1 MKKLLN
7 YLFAA
12 SLIFLNACE
21 KTNTDGNVDV
31 MGTWVR
37 LPGPSGDRTD
47 LAIGGIANEPANRV
61 YMCEKRGSTAAGFY
75 KGTYN
80 DGVITWDPQYNF
92 PNYTAVV
99 NGSQLVIDCN
109 VCVPTYYTAG
119 SWSGECGPLENTS
132 KKIAVGIQNSA
143 YGGLTINSVSIENI
157 ACPLTLLNTVVTA
170 PDCSSN
176 SYINTPA
183 TSANPNYYTYRIT
196 YSGVGLGGPYTT
208 VNSGIIYKSDLS
220 YTCNK
225 YKVLMTQVGSNIFSL
240 GRL

>member
-7 YLFAA
+7 SLLLTL
-12 SLIFLNACE
+12 LIFLSACE
-21 KTNTDGNVDV
+21 KTDTGGDIDV

-61 YMCEKRGSTAAGFY
+61 YMCEKRGSSAAGFY

-80 DGVITWDPQYNF
+80 DGVITWDSQYNF
-92 PNYTAVV
+92 PTYTAVV
-99 NGSQLVIDCN
+99 DGSQLVIDCN
-109 VCVPTYYTAG
+109 VCIPTYYEVG

-143 YGGLTINSVSIENI
+143 YGGLSINSVSIENI
-157 ACPLTLLNTVVTA
+157 PCPLTLLNTVVTA
-170 PDCSSN
+170 PDCSSY

-183 TSANPNYYTYRIT
+183 TSANPNYYSYRIA
-196 YSGVGLGGPYTT
+196 YSGIGLGGPYTG
-208 VNSGIIYKSDLS
+208 VSVGNIVKSDLG

-225 YKVLMTQVGSNIFSL
+225 YKVFMTQVGSNIFSL
-240 GRL
+240 GKL

>member
-1 MKKLLN
+1 MRNFFCAILLGS
-7 YLFAA
+7 LF
-12 SLIFLNACE
+12 LLNACE
-21 KTNTDGNVDV
+21 KTDAGGNLDA

-47 LAIGGIANEPANRV
+47 LAIGGITNEPANRV

-75 KGTYN
+75 KGTYSN
-80 DGVITWDPQYNF
+80 GVITWDPQYNF
-92 PNYTAVV
+92 PTYTATVD
-99 NGSQLVIDCN
+99 GSQLVIDCN
-109 VCVPTYYTAG
+109 VCVPTYYEVG

-132 KKIAVGIQNSA
+132 KKIAVGIENSA
-143 YGGLTINSVSIENI
+143 YGGLTINSVTIENI
-157 ACPLTLLNTVVTA
+157 PCPLTLLNTVVTA

-196 YSGVGLGGPYTT
+196 YSGIGLGGPYTAVST
-208 VNSGIIYKSDLS
+208 SVINKTDLG